1 MVYSRQILQRILC
14 RGLAVGFALVVMV
27 CGPSLS
33 EAHAAILT
41 SSLPPYNGPFQPV
54 GGATFNVG
62 TLAFAIP
69 AGEQIITATIT
80 GTFGNT
86 AAFSTAPVTLRLDG
100 LQIAQCLPGAPCNT
114 GSSASTT
121 NWVFTF
127 NAANFSLLT
136 DGAAVLTATQDGL
149 GAIRLGST
157 VLDVRTGVI
166 PEPATLLLLGT
177 GLTVLAAKARRR
189 IR

>member
-14 RGLAVGFALVVMV
+14 RGLVAGFALVVMV
-27 CGPSLS
+27 CGASLG
-33 EAHAAILT
+33 EARAAMLT

-121 NWVFTF
+121 NWSFTL

-157 VLDVRTGVI
+157 VLEVRTGVI

-189 IR
+189 SR